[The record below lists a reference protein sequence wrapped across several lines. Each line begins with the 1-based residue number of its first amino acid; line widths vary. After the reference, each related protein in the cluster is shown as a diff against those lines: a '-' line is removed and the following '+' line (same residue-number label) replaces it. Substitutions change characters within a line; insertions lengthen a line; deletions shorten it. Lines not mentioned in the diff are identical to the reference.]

1 MEHKVILSSPIYQ
14 VLFWTYLGKI
24 SNMYD
29 VILLIRGRFLNFR
42 KSQILNGANRD
53 KMGRTYKRLP
63 HAKICE
69 EYDRD
74 DINKAVQAIHKGMS
88 LRKAAEKF
96 NIPKSVLGRH
106 KNSNLKQKGCQT
118 VLSAATEELLV
129 NRLLRPKI
137 DDIMFYT
144 NGQIKQKIESPKP
157 LKRGSFEIPELK
169 DHWG

>member
-1 MEHKVILSSPIYQ
+1 M
-14 VLFWTYLGKI
+14 GKI
-24 SNMYD
+24 SNIYD
-29 VILLIRGRFLNFR
+29 VMPLIRGRFLNFR
-42 KSQILNGANRD
+42 KSQIRNGANRD
-53 KMGRTYKRLP
+53 KMVRTYKRLL

-69 EYDRD
+69 KYDRD
-74 DINKAVQAIHKGMS
+74 DINKAIQAIYTGMS
-88 LRKAAEKF
+88 PRMAAEKF
-96 NIPKSVLGRH
+96 KIPKSVLGRH
-106 KNSNLKQKGCQT
+106 KNSNVKQKGGQT